1 MMRPD
6 NHIIFFHQ
14 FSGFDSNISSAWNH
28 PSDNSH
34 TIRKYYRTLCCR
46 FPEFTGKYFV
56 IKGKNKG
63 KCNGIGSMCMINNTM
78 SSVGKFFLYFM
89 VHQMSWKL
97 TGGTTAFHKTPADTV
112 VGSCF
117 VKLDDRK
124 TYFRVNDDIT
134 EVFSTSCY
142 QEKLSCQS
150 RNLNTD
156 RGPFS
161 RCVQSWTDHLY
172 FFCFQTIA

>member
-14 FSGFDSNISSAWNH
+14 FSGFDCDFSSTWNH
-28 PSDNSH
+28 PSDDTY
-34 TIRKYYRTLCCR
+34 TIRKYYRTLSCG
-46 FPEFTGKYFV
+46 FPEFTGKYFI

-63 KCNGIGSMCMINNTM
+63 KCNGIGRMCMVNNTM
-78 SSVGKFFLYFM
+78 FAVGKLFLYFM
-89 VHQMSWKL
+89 VHKMCRELAGRSSTLYKS
-97 TGGTTAFHKTPADTV
+97 PADAV
-112 VGSCF
+112 VGSCL
-117 VKLDDRK
+117 VKLNDRK

-134 EVFSTSCY
+134 EIFAASCY
-142 QEKLSCQS
+142 QEKFSCES

-156 RGPFS
+156 GCPFS
-161 RCVQSWTDHLY
+161 WCVQSWTDHLY